1 MFFLYASEEALS
13 VFLSAGLFMRGGHM
27 FETCLKSG
35 MKGIMRIRAGEKGTP
50 ALT

>member
-1 MFFLYASEEALS
+1 
-13 VFLSAGLFMRGGHM
+13 M